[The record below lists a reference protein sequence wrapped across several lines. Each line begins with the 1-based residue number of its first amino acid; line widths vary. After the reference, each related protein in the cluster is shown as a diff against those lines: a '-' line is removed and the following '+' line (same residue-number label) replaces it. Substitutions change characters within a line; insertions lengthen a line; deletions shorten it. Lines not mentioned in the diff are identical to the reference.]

1 MTSDAPKPYFDLD
14 EEETQLCDFLIAE
27 SPSLSGTSFFLSRT
41 AKIGARCKEYAD
53 FFRER
58 FQEFESA
65 SAGDGANAYLDSDG
79 EVHPMLSA
87 WSADE
92 KHLANFLDECML
104 SPESRDKFIDAI
116 GGSSEE
122 VVKLAEQKAQRF
134 S

>member
-1 MTSDAPKPYFDLD
+1 MTKLPFGELD
-14 EEETQLCDFLIAE
+14 EEETQLYDFLLAE
-27 SPSLSGTSFFLSRT
+27 SPSLSGTSFFITRA

-58 FQEFESA
+58 YQEFESA
-65 SAGDGANAYLDSDG
+65 SAGDGAHAYLDSDG
-79 EVHPMLSA
+79 EVHPMLEA

-104 SPESRDKFIDAI
+104 SPESRAKFIDAI

-122 VVKLAEQKAQRF
+122 VVKLAEQKAHRF